1 MKNLIA
7 NIILFSILLVSC
19 DCGIDKKE
27 LLFTD
32 NELKNFSSFTVGDT
46 IVYLSNQGNADTL
59 VVQEISPTIKE
70 FNIKCGFLRVQ
81 PSNSKSIHILNHPTH
96 KYPYS
101 HWETDSTAAI
111 KDYQLFMSMN
121 ITPNPREVDMILSFK
136 NFLFMYGD
144 YQDFKIEKDTFIGK
158 YGLKSFY
165 RFPHSYPERMKDST
179 YINEILWAPE
189 EGLFAY
195 TNLKGEIFIKN

>member
-7 NIILFSILLVSC
+7 NIVLFSILLVSC

-32 NELKNFSSFTVGDT
+32 NELRNFSSFTIGDT
-46 IVYLSNQGNADTL
+46 IVYSSNLGNADTI

-70 FNIKCGFLRVQ
+70 FDIKCGFLSAQ
-81 PSNSKSIHILNHPTH
+81 PSNSKKIHILNHPIN
-96 KYPYS
+96 KFPYS
-101 HWETDSTAAI
+101 HWETDSTATI
-111 KDYQLFMSMN
+111 KDYQWFMSMN
-121 ITPNPREVDMILSFK
+121 ITPNPREVDMTLGFK
-136 NFLFMYGD
+136 NFSFLHGD
-144 YQDFKIEKDTFIGK
+144 YQDFKIKKDTIIGK
-158 YGLKSFY
+158 YSLKSFY

-179 YINEILWAPE
+179 YINEIFWTSE
-189 EGLFAY
+189 EGLIVY